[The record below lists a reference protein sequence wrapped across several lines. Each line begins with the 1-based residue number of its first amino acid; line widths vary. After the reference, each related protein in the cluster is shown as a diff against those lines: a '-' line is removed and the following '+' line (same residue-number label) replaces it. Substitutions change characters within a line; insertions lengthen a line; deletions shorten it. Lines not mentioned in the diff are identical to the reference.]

1 SETSG
6 GGGEQT
12 AGAGSGLHRRAAEGA
27 RPGAEQEGAA
37 PARSGAEPVQG
48 GLSWRTRRGA
58 AEHPR
63 PAQPRCFEPVLKR
76 GKAGCVAQHGSDISN
91 REHKRLVYRGMT
103 ARRDQWRSRI
113 GAARSASVMADI
125 GEVLSR
131 TATGAASTA

>member
-1 SETSG
+1 
-6 GGGEQT
+6 
-12 AGAGSGLHRRAAEGA
+12 
-27 RPGAEQEGAA
+27 PGAEQEGAA

-103 ARRDQWRSRI
+103 DLHGAVWRDPTLPNFCP
-113 GAARSASVMADI
+113 AAVMVSGWVGYNNGRAHI
-125 GEVLSR
+125 
-131 TATGAASTA
+131 TA